1 MEGVPDRGLYYL
13 VGLLAC
19 QPDITAHYS
28 FWADTDQDEC
38 HMWQQFLDKVNLY
51 PEAPIYH
58 YGSYEPRAIAQLA
71 KRYDTDAESVTKR
84 LVNVNRYIYGQVYF
98 PVRSNGLK
106 DIGAFI
112 GAKWTSPQASGL
124 QSLVWRHHWD
134 TIHNPY
140 YKNTLL
146 TYNAEDCQ
154 ALKFLTDELAQLQ
167 QTAGL
172 TFPLLNFSEYSCTFL
187 ANTP

>member
-58 YGSYEPRAIAQLA
+58 YGSYER
-71 KRYDTDAESVTKR
+71 
-84 LVNVNRYIYGQVYF
+84 
-98 PVRSNGLK
+98 PVRPFLRRFRRNG
-106 DIGAFI
+106 
-112 GAKWTSPQASGL
+112 
-124 QSLVWRHHWD
+124 
-134 TIHNPY
+134 
-140 YKNTLL
+140 
-146 TYNAEDCQ
+146 
-154 ALKFLTDELAQLQ
+154 AQP
-167 QTAGL
+167 GV
-172 TFPLLNFSEYSCTFL
+172 ER
-187 ANTP
+187 